1 MSTFILQVVAFAVMA
16 AFVFFAV
23 RWIGRDRNPVEAE
36 HPVSPSRKS
45 RHANFAGERNAP
57 DPGEPRGRT
66 T

>member
-16 AFVFFAV
+16 ALVFLAV

-36 HPVSPSRKS
+36 HRVSPSQKS
-45 RHANFAGERNAP
+45 RDDNVAGERNAP